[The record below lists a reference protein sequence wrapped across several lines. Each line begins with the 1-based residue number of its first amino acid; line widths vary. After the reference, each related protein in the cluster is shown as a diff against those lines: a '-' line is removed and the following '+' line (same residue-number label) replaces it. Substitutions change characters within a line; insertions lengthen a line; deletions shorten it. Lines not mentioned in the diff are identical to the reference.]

1 MSCTICG
8 KATGP
13 GALLCR
19 PCRAALKRA
28 RQFSVL
34 ELPGTPAAV
43 TMTGLLTKARAPVK
57 PRVVRRPRRRVSKS
71 IAAGVVAVAT
81 AAVCAF
87 YIGQR
92 LARADGAPGD
102 APAMRAIPPLTASPA
117 PVESSNPE
125 RVSDLAPPVTP
136 PRPRVAIAKPP
147 SKPIEAPLRTDA
159 AVPDTVAS
167 LPSAP
172 PAEPL
177 RAPVPVAAPAPAP
190 DRWQAMG
197 DALARCANEGGLSGF
212 LCDQRVRLESC
223 EGYWGRVPQCPHPSD
238 YPR

>member
-34 ELPGTPAAV
+34 ELPGTPPAV
-43 TMTGLLTKARAPVK
+43 TAAGLLAKARAPVK
-57 PRVVRRPRRRVSKS
+57 PATVRRSRRIGAKS
-71 IAAGVVAVAT
+71 AAAGVVAFVA
-81 AAVCAF
+81 ACACAV
-87 YIGQR
+87 YVGQR
-92 LARADGAPGD
+92 LARADEARVD
-102 APAMRAIPPLTASPA
+102 APPLRAIPLLPAPRA
-117 PVESSNPE
+117 PVESGNPE

-136 PRPRVAIAKPP
+136 ARPRVATAKPP
-147 SKPIEAPLRTDA
+147 PKPVEAPPRIDA
-159 AVPDTVAS
+159 AVPDAVAS

-172 PAEPL
+172 PAEA
-177 RAPVPVAAPAPAP
+177 APAPVAAPAPAP
-190 DRWQAMG
+190 DRWQAVG
-197 DALARCANEGGLSGF
+197 EALARCANEGGLSGF
-212 LCDQRVRLESC
+212 ICDQRVRLESC
-223 EGYWGRVPQCPHPSD
+223 DGYWGRVPQCPHPSD